1 MNYLTEYEAEV
12 FHEICFGVNIDLD
25 FSFVFVFGIRW
36 FWGCFVDQ

>member
-25 FSFVFVFGIRW
+25 FGIRW
-36 FWGCFVDQ
+36 FWGCFADQ